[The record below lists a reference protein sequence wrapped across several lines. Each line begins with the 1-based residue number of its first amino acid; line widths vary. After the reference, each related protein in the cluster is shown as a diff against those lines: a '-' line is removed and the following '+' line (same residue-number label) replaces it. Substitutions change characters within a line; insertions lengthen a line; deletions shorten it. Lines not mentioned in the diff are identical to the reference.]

1 MSIKPLNFRL
11 FAKFEKV
18 ETQTTCNPVEYFF
31 HFVSASGPFVVQV
44 TKEQFAAPPTPGSCV
59 WIEGGVYSD
68 RLQLNNIFLPNAKFP
83 EPSLEEQEYDG
94 YFDGVCRLQTSSF
107 IDKQR
112 QRRYK
117 VQLGSWGY
125 SCELFID
132 KLGMYAEIP
141 LQGLLVCIKGQ
152 IKMVKK
158 DHWKF
163 CYPRLHP
170 TDFKPYIFP
179 TKPSAQ

>member
-1 MSIKPLNFRL
+1 MSFKPLNFRL
-11 FAKFEKV
+11 FAKFEEA
-18 ETQTTCNPVEYFF
+18 ETQTNYVPAQHLF
-31 HFVSASGPFVVQV
+31 HFVSPSGPFVVQV
-44 TKEQFAAPPTPGSCV
+44 TEEQFAAAPTRGSDV

-68 RLQLNNIFLPNAKFP
+68 RLQVNNTFLPNAEFP
-83 EPSLEEQEYDG
+83 EPSLEKQEYDG

-132 KLGMYAEIP
+132 KLGIYAEIP
-141 LQGLLVCIKGQ
+141 PQGLWVCIKGR

-170 TDFKPYIFP
+170 TDFEPYTFP
-179 TKPSAQ
+179 MKPSAQ